1 MCSNISLIA
10 KILTEYS
17 IYLKIKLFKG
27 IQILG
32 IAFGVYL
39 AAMTLFEYR
48 KGQATFKRTII
59 LTILWTMM
67 ILFFANTRLM
77 YIFMPILSTQNNVLT
92 ALVIGILI
100 AFVLYLDLYK
110 KLNQLEKNMSLL
122 VQNLALDNYRE
133 GKKGEPVEEN

>member
-1 MCSNISLIA
+1 
-10 KILTEYS
+10 
-17 IYLKIKLFKG
+17 
-27 IQILG
+27 
-32 IAFGVYL
+32 
-39 AAMTLFEYR
+39 
-48 KGQATFKRTII
+48 
-59 LTILWTMM
+59 
-67 ILFFANTRLM
+67 M

-133 GKKGEPVEEN
+133 GKKGEPIEEN